1 MLPLHLATA
10 RLAADVR
17 PDARHLA
24 LPLVADAARW
34 YWGHDLSRRLLGWGA
49 ACRLV
54 AQGADRFARLAANL
68 RLALAEGRWSAA
80 GAEIAVADLPWFL
93 GFGFWDDRAWPGFP
107 AAVLVLPRL
116 GALWRADGPALVWAL
131 DPDPAAA
138 ASAASAAVRL
148 LERSAPAPAASD
160 APPSTRSAA
169 YPADLERRIAMALRE
184 IRSGVAQKVVLAGA
198 RTARRG
204 DGRAWDPSALLER
217 RMRADADAFH
227 YLLSPERDLA
237 WLGATPERLVAVR
250 DDRMET
256 MALAGSRPRGEDP
269 AADAALGAELL
280 ASVKDRAEHRLV
292 VEAIVQGLEGMGLR
306 PEIDG
311 PCLRRLTGLQHLQT
325 LLSADLG
332 PAITPLDLLAVLHP
346 TPALGGWP
354 RAAALE
360 IIGRW
365 ESLPDGRGWYGGGA
379 GWLDGRG
386 QGDVSVGIRGIL
398 IRGPQATAYAGAGLV
413 EGSDPEA
420 EAAEIAVK
428 MTAAMGALTSA

>member
-1 MLPLHLATA
+1 
-10 RLAADVR
+10 
-17 PDARHLA
+17 
-24 LPLVADAARW
+24 
-34 YWGHDLSRRLLGWGA
+34 
-49 ACRLV
+49 
-54 AQGADRFARLAANL
+54 
-68 RLALAEGRWSAA
+68 
-80 GAEIAVADLPWFL
+80 
-93 GFGFWDDRAWPGFP
+93 
-107 AAVLVLPRL
+107 
-116 GALWRADGPALVWAL
+116 
-131 DPDPAAA
+131 
-138 ASAASAAVRL
+138 
-148 LERSAPAPAASD
+148 
-160 APPSTRSAA
+160 
-169 YPADLERRIAMALRE
+169 
-184 IRSGVAQKVVLAGA
+184 
-198 RTARRG
+198 
-204 DGRAWDPSALLER
+204 
-217 RMRADADAFH
+217 MRADADAFH
-227 YLLSPERDLA
+227 YLLSPARDLA

-256 MALAGSRPRGEDP
+256 MALAGSRPRGEDL

-280 ASVKDRAEHRLV
+280 ASAKDRAEHRLV
-292 VEAIVQGLEGMGLR
+292 VEAIVRGLEGMGLR

-332 PAITPLDLLAVLHP
+332 AAITPLDLLAVLHP